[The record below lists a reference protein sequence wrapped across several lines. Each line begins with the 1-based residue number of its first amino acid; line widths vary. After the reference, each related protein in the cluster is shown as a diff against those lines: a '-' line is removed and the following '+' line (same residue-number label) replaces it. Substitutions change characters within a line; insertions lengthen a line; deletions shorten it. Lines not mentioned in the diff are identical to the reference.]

1 MRVEVGAGAKS
12 DAEPDTLEAESDAEK
27 TQFIVV
33 GQNGHHSDAYGAAIE
48 EKAAAKVSDPCAAKL
63 FVENGCQTEATH
75 AMNYVILKNKLQSF
89 RKDTLISILEDLLD
103 NGKTKLDSF
112 LSNQPSAILSN
123 QVVHELKQLHY

>member
-1 MRVEVGAGAKS
+1 
-12 DAEPDTLEAESDAEK
+12 
-27 TQFIVV
+27 
-33 GQNGHHSDAYGAAIE
+33 
-48 EKAAAKVSDPCAAKL
+48 
-63 FVENGCQTEATH
+63 
-75 AMNYVILKNKLQSF
+75 MNYVILKNKLQSF